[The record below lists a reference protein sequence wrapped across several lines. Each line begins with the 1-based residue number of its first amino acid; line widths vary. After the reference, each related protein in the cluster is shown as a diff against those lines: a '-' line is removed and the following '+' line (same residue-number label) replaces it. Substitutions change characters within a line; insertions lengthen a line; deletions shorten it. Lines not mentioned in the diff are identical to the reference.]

1 MDGLAFYNSS
11 SYEDPFDTQNETLE
25 QLLNRLRGP
34 KHLPLEIV
42 LPITIVYVSIFLT
55 GVAGN
60 LAVCL
65 VIVRNSSMHTATN
78 YYLFNL
84 AVSDLT
90 LLLLGLP
97 NDLSVYWQQYPWMF
111 GVALCKLRALVSEM
125 ASYLSCLTI
134 LAFSMERYL
143 AICHPLHSYAM
154 AGLRRAVRIIAVLW
168 VLALLGASPFAAF
181 TTVNYIDYPPGSG
194 LLVYESAF
202 CAMLDSNMP
211 ANCPIYELS
220 FLIFFLIPML
230 IIIVLYVRI
239 GLKIR
244 KRNRHSLGKRVEGTV
259 HGETKNFQSRKS
271 IIRMLSAVVIT
282 FFLCWAPFHA
292 QRLMYVYARDTKYFS
307 ELNEWVYYITG
318 GLYYVSSTVNP
329 ILYNLMSVKY
339 RNAFKQTLCSIN
351 SHSSRSRDRFSRD
364 IQSSFRDTIVEVGHD
379 SPQWNKKSVKSKPLA
394 QTDVVVMVKPA
405 NNACTGA
412 NGREHSPLL

>member
-125 ASYLSCLTI
+125 
-134 LAFSMERYL
+134 
-143 AICHPLHSYAM
+143 
-154 AGLRRAVRIIAVLW
+154 
-168 VLALLGASPFAAF
+168 
-181 TTVNYIDYPPGSG
+181 GSG